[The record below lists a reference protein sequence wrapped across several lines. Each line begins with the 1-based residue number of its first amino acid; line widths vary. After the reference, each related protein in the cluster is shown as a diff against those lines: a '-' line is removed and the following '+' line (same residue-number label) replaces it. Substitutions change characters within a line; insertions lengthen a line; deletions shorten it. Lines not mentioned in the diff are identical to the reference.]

1 MVETLE
7 KESAKSVSD
16 VSRVAEYRPASPVIE
31 QKNSVADDPASLYDD
46 ADALSAKIESAEKT
60 KIMDQKVKW
69 LNNDVYNCKQEI
81 ESKYK
86 DAPFY
91 LDD

>member
-7 KESAKSVSD
+7 KESAKTVKNVSG
-16 VSRVAEYRPASPVIE
+16 VEEYTPPSPVVE
-31 QKNSVADDPASLYDD
+31 QKDSVADDPASLYDD
-46 ADALSAKIESAEKT
+46 ADALSTKIESVEQK

-81 ESKYK
+81 ESGHE